1 MEIFNDHHKKGFLS
15 KVKNKITSRRI
26 FIIFIVLIGLAGFG
40 FGSILYG
47 AYLNQTGQT
56 SMIKMFLIRTSQ
68 LDFNYIPNHAKSK
81 VAEIDNLTIDIKF
94 KNWQKIKYIREN
106 ALLYTGIDKQPREEV
121 PAKIRY
127 NNKTYRAKIGITGQ
141 TNEHIKHPY
150 KWSLLVKLKDGETI
164 KGVNKFALLFPQARG
179 YLTDWIAFE
188 LLKSQ
193 NIIGIKTDFVDVVLN
208 GNDFGLYYFEE
219 RFGNN
224 LLVNNK
230 RVDGLIFK
238 LDGDLKVYEP
248 NKVLNNKELSTQLIA
263 LKKLL
268 HLFLTDKVKVE
279 EIFDIKKFSALFVV
293 SDILNQKHA
302 LFRGNSRLYFNPVT
316 KLIEPIGRE
325 WGYLRDGASAPMS
338 LAIEEPNPQVSYH
351 EDLYGDPILSKF
363 IRSDEFIKEYIKY
376 AEILSQPNYIDSI
389 IDTKKEDF
397 NLLLS
402 KIHRQNPFYIFPID
416 VLHENQ
422 KYIRN
427 ILFPYPDSPRI
438 DVYFNELKNDSI
450 FLSVEN
456 KIDIPIEIQN
466 ITYHNKIIGNQI
478 FNLESNF
485 RNSNKKIKIGIPLPS
500 QIDQSTFL
508 SDSLEVY
515 YNLVGL
521 NKMEKAIVFPKL
533 ITDKDYT
540 DFIPTKLNSN
550 IKEFDFI
557 KANETD
563 KTILFTGQNCNIQK
577 DLIIPDGYIVSAE
590 PGCIINLTNSARIIS
605 YSPMLFFGN
614 SDDPITI
621 SSSDS
626 TGQGIVVFNTE
637 RASELSYVNFNSLS
651 NISDSGWFL
660 DGAITFYE
668 SSVTINNC
676 NFKSNIKGENY
687 LNIIRT
693 DFNILN
699 TNFENIY
706 ADAFKAEFS
715 NGKIENVSFDQI
727 GRVAVN
733 SRGSNI
739 HLSKI
744 DLTNLLGYGISGL
757 QNSHLI
763 CENITIKGGKISV
776 KSADNSNIE
785 INEIKIE
792 SSDIAFCAF
801 QEKPGYGP
809 SKIVARNTIINNVKS
824 KFLIETGSSLVLNG
838 GIIDEKQNSVK
849 EKLNAN

>member
-1 MEIFNDHHKKGFLS
+1 MEIYNDHHKKGFLS

-56 SMIKMFLIRTSQ
+56 SMIKMFLTRTSQ
-68 LDFNYIPNHAKSK
+68 FDFNYIPNLAKSK
-81 VAEIDNLTIDIKF
+81 IAEIDNLTIDIKF

-141 TNEHIKHPY
+141 TDEHIKHPY

-302 LFRGNSRLYFNPVT
+302 LFRGNSRLYFNPLT

-325 WGYLRDGASAPMS
+325 WGYLRDGTSAPMS
-338 LAIEEPNPQVSYH
+338 LAIEEPNPKVSYH
-351 EDLYGDPILSKF
+351 EDLYNDPILSKF

-456 KIDIPIEIQN
+456 KIDIPIQIQN

-485 RNSNKKIKIGIPLPS
+485 RNSNKKIKIGIPLPG
-500 QIDQSTFL
+500 QIDQSIFL

-521 NKMEKAIVFPKL
+521 NTIEKAIVFPKL
-533 ITDKDYT
+533 ISDKDYS

-557 KANETD
+557 NANETD
-563 KTILFTGQNCNIQK
+563 KTIVFKGQNCIIQK

-590 PGCIINLTNSARIIS
+590 PGCIINITNSARIIS

-626 TGQGIVVFNTE
+626 TGQGFVVFNTK
-637 RASELSYVNFNSLS
+637 RASEFSYVNFNSLS

-668 SSVTINNC
+668 SPVTINNC
-676 NFKSNIKGENY
+676 NFSSNISGDNY

-699 TNFENIY
+699 TNFENIN
-706 ADAFKAEFS
+706 ADAFNAEFS
-715 NGKIENVSFDQI
+715 NGKIENVSFNQI
-727 GRVAVN
+727 GRVAVK
-733 SRGSNI
+733 SRGSKI
-739 HLSKI
+739 HLNRI
-744 DLTNLLGYGISGL
+744 QMTNLLGIGISGM

-776 KSADNSNIE
+776 KCADNTNIE

-809 SKIVARNTIINNVKS
+809 ANIITRNTIMNNVKS
-824 KFLIETGSSLVLNG
+824 NFLIETGSSLVLNG
-838 GIIDEKQNSVK
+838 NIIDKKQNSVK